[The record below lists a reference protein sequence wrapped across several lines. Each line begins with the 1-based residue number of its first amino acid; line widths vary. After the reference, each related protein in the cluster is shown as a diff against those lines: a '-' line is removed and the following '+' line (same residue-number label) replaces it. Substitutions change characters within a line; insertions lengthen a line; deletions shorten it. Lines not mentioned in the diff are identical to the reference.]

1 MNPRDLMDELVNRWG
16 QSLLAVFLL
25 LVGLMWALVAV
36 IWLPVLMLGAA
47 IKHALWVKGIDE

>member
-25 LVGLMWALVAV
+25 LIGLMWALVAV
-36 IWLPVLMLGAA
+36 VWLPVLMLGAA
-47 IKHALWVKGIDE
+47 IKRALWMKGIDE